1 MCVHSRWRSH
11 IPPGCVASGTPMHGE
26 TPAQTGLRKTRRD
39 GVLYRFS
46 TCSSYSL
53 SNNQRSR
60 ATALLL
66 LSSLLSSF
74 YREESGRGVVWS
86 EVIRTLLTLL
96 LRQQNLGET
105 DERESTEEDFGEAMH
120 ERLEFCCGASQS
132 CAGLQ

>member
-1 MCVHSRWRSH
+1 
-11 IPPGCVASGTPMHGE
+11 MHGD

-105 DERESTEEDFGEAMH
+105 DEREPTEEDFGEAMQP
-120 ERLEFCCGASQS
+120 LT
-132 CAGLQ
+132 